1 MKNLPSR
8 EQCCGCTA
16 CAAIC
21 PKGAIK
27 MIPDNEG
34 FAQPVVDESVCVN
47 CLACE
52 RVCPVLNQGAQR
64 QPLACYV
71 AKSLNDDERMKSSSG
86 GIFSVF
92 SRRIIEDGG
101 KVYGVAWKKDP
112 FRAAHVGVDSVDGLT
127 YLRGS
132 KYVQS
137 EMGAIYREVR
147 ADLQSGRKVL
157 FTGCPCQIAGLRSF
171 LGKDYE
177 NLITQEVICNSAPS
191 PRVFEAWVRSEQK
204 KAPGEELLNVN
215 FRDKSVGWH
224 NATLKFTFTTTTTTT
239 NMQLSAYYRLWQ
251 RGYSVRRSC
260 IECGFRDFK
269 SGADL
274 TIGDFWG
281 VEAERPKFDDNK
293 GVSAILV
300 NTDRGAKFLNDVKSE
315 LFIDS
320 VSYASV
326 VKKNPCLHKSFDLL
340 KTAGKRRDEFW
351 TKINAGADVQKIGIK
366 MTKDPLRVRI
376 RLWGGRILRKWGLR
390 K

>member
-1 MKNLPSR
+1 MRSLPTNDK
-8 EQCCGCTA
+8 CCGCTA

-21 PKGAIK
+21 PKNAIK
-27 MIPDNEG
+27 MLPDAEG
-34 FAQPVVDESVCVN
+34 LLQPVIDASICVDCG
-47 CLACE
+47 ACA
-52 RVCPVLNQGAQR
+52 RVCPVLNQAKPR
-64 QPLACYV
+64 EPLACYI
-71 AKSLNDDERMKSSSG
+71 AKSLNDEERMKSSSG

-92 SRRIIEDGG
+92 ARHILAEGG

-112 FRAAHVGVDSVDGLT
+112 FRAAHIGVDSVEGLT

-137 EMGAIYREVR
+137 EMGTTYREVR

-157 FTGCPCQIAGLRSF
+157 FTGCPCQIAGLKSF
-171 LGKDYE
+171 LGKDFD

-191 PRVFEAWVRSEQK
+191 PRVFGAWVRSEQK

-224 NATLKFTFTTTTTTT
+224 NATLKFTFTTTTTT

-260 IECGFRDFK
+260 IECDFRDFK

-281 VEAERPKFDDNK
+281 VEAERPEYDDNK
-293 GVSAILV
+293 GVSTILV
-300 NTDRGAKFLNDVKSE
+300 NTARGAKFLEEVRAE
-315 LFIDS
+315 LLADT
-320 VSYASV
+320 VSFASV
-326 VKKNPCLHKSFDLL
+326 IKKNPCLHKSFDLL
-340 KTAGKRRDEFW
+340 KTAGTKREAFW
-351 TKINAGADVQKIGIK
+351 ESINEGADIQKLGVK
-366 MTKDPLRVRI
+366 LTRDPMLVRI
-376 RLWGGRILRKWGLR
+376 RLFVGRLLRRWGLR